1 VDERDRVADA
11 RIARLPDFE
20 LPATCGTLS
29 GRTLRKAPAVLYFYP
44 KDATTGCTLQAGEFR
59 DLASEFAAAGIR
71 VVGVSRDSLSSHE
84 RFRERQQLS
93 FDLVAD
99 VDEVLCA
106 MFDVIRDKHMYGR
119 QVRGIQRSTFL
130 FDGAGKLC
138 RSWRGVKVPAHASIV
153 LEAARALSVPAP
165 P

>member
-1 VDERDRVADA
+1 MADA
-11 RIARLPDFE
+11 RVARLPDFE
-20 LPATCGTLS
+20 LPATCGALT
-29 GRTLRKAPAVLYFYP
+29 GRDLRKGPVVMYFYP

-59 DLASEFAAAGIR
+59 DLASEFAAAGVR
-71 VVGVSRDSLSSHE
+71 VIGVSRDSLPSHQ

-99 VDEVLCA
+99 VDEVLCT
-106 MFDVIRDKHMYGR
+106 MFDVIRDKNMYGR

-130 FDGAGKLC
+130 FDKAGKLR

-153 LEAARALSVPAP
+153 LEAARAL
-165 P
+165 